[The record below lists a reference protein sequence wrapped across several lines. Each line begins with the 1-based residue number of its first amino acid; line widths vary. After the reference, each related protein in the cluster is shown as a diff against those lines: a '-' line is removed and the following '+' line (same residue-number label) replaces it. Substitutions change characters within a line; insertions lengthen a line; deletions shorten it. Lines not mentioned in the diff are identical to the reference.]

1 MLLCRV
7 RTHAL
12 RLRLVYFMADPT
24 DLVLIEKL
32 WNLAD
37 KCIEDDE
44 KIDFYD
50 RYPEAF
56 ELDPEVLNDA
66 RISYSETLESTIE
79 DEEEAKDAIYE
90 FNHDLKNKDRKD
102 LPDEYKLDA
111 FEYAIEVSPVFG
123 HLRDRN

>member
-37 KCIEDDE
+37 KCLEDDE

-50 RYPEAF
+50 RY
-56 ELDPEVLNDA
+56 PEVLNDA
-66 RISYSETLESTIE
+66 RISYSETLENTIE
-79 DEEEAKDAIYE
+79 EEEEAKDAIYD

-102 LPDEYKLDA
+102 LPYEYKLDA
-111 FEYAIEVSPVFG
+111 YEYAIEVSPVFG

>member
-1 MLLCRV
+1 
-7 RTHAL
+7 
-12 RLRLVYFMADPT
+12 MADPT
-24 DLVLIEKL
+24 DSVLIEKL

-44 KIDFYD
+44 KIDFCD
-50 RYPEAF
+50 RFTEAF
-56 ELDPEVLNDA
+56 ELDPEVLYDA

-79 DEEEAKDAIYE
+79 DEEEAKDAKYE

-111 FEYAIEVSPVFG
+111 FEYAIEVSRVFG

>member
-1 MLLCRV
+1 
-7 RTHAL
+7 
-12 RLRLVYFMADPT
+12 MADPT
-24 DLVLIEKL
+24 DLALIEKL

-37 KCIEDDE
+37 KCVEDDE
-44 KIDFYD
+44 KIDFYN

-66 RISYSETLESTIE
+66 RISYSETLENTI
-79 DEEEAKDAIYE
+79 DAYEAKDAIYA

-111 FEYAIEVSPVFG
+111 FP
-123 HLRDRN
+123 H